1 MHRST
6 WNENDQ
12 SIRQRVLKP
21 GHMVLVYSNQKEIEY
36 ISASNITAAVET
48 HSLHLHNLPFSP
60 LPPIGVIPNILPAFS
75 PSFAR
80 FCDTRISSL
89 LDDVEQK
96 IIFNALIP
104 VADSDLQLQK

>member
-12 SIRQRVLKP
+12 SSRQRVLNP

-36 ISASNITAAVET
+36 MSASNITAAVET
-48 HSLHLHNLPFSP
+48 HSLHLHNLPFLS
-60 LPPIGVIPNILPAFS
+60 LPPIPNILPAFS
-75 PSFAR
+75 PSFSR